1 MNIISHSNKYKIYL
15 APMAGIT
22 DKPFRDICRKMG
34 AHVTVSEMIS
44 TNPALYQS
52 KKTQLRMNHSDESTP
67 RVIQIV
73 GADPRMM
80 ADAAV
85 FNISRGAEVIDINMG
100 CPAKKVCNVMAG
112 SSLLKDEKIVAAILS
127 NVVERSTVPVTLKI
141 RTGWNQDHK
150 NALQIAYI
158 AEQSGISLLTV
169 HGRTRACGF
178 KGNAEH
184 DTVAE
189 IKSHISIPVIANG
202 DINSAEQAL
211 SIMLYTGADGIMI
224 GRAAQGN
231 PWIFTEINHYLMTG
245 QLLARPSSQQIGR
258 VLISHLRQIYD
269 FYGEYTGVRI
279 ARKHIVWY
287 GRNLPGFSLTRS
299 LINREGRCDMQM
311 RLVTDYFNHCEDEA
325 LAA

>member
-1 MNIISHSNKYKIYL
+1 
-15 APMAGIT
+15 MAGIT
-22 DKPFRDICRKMG
+22 DKPFRNICRKMG

-52 KKTQLRMNHSDESTP
+52 RKTQLRVNHTDESTP

-112 SSLLKDEKIVAAILS
+112 SSLLKDEKLVASILS

-141 RTGWNQDHK
+141 RTGWDQNYK

-189 IKSHISIPVIANG
+189 IKSRTSIPVIANG

-211 SIMLYTGADGIMI
+211 SVLRYTGADGIMI

-231 PWIFTEINHYLMTG
+231 PWIFAEINHYLMTG
-245 QLLARPSSQQIGR
+245 QLLARPSYLQIGR
-258 VLISHLRQIYD
+258 MLISHLRQIHD
-269 FYGEYTGVRI
+269 FYREYTGVRI
-279 ARKHIVWY
+279 ARKHVAWY
-287 GRNLPGFSLTRS
+287 GRNLPGFRLTRS
-299 LINREGRCDMQM
+299 LINRHDRCDMQM
-311 RLVTDYFNHCEDEA
+311 RLVTVTLTYVKMRHLLHDDEA